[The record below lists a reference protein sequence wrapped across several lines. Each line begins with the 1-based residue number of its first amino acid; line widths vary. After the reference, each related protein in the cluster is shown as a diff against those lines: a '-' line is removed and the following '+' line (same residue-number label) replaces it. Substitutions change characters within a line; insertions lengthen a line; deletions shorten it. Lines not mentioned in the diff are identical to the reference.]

1 MIEFSTNQADENNQ
15 YTKRAGAYGVIK
27 NDDNQIAVA
36 KVDTRYFLPGGGIES
51 GESLEECLKRECL
64 EEIGAEI
71 SVLDN
76 FARGN
81 CYFFSTLRNIHM
93 ESLGHFFTCQID
105 RILDIETEESHELVW
120 LDIEQAI
127 KLLYLDNQKEAV
139 RILREKNKY

>member
-1 MIEFSTNQADENNQ
+1 MIEFSTNQSDKNRQ
-15 YTKRAGAYGVIK
+15 YVRRPGAYGIIR

-36 KVDTRYFLPGGGIES
+36 KVDTRYFLPGGGVEG

-81 CYFFSTLRNIHM
+81 CYFYSTTRNAHM

-105 RILDIETEESHELVW
+105 KILDIESEESHELVW
-120 LDIEQAI
+120 LDMDQAV

-139 RILREKNKY
+139 RIIKRTN